1 MSPFRDNLARDGVC
15 EVLDVRGPVGIM
27 AFHGGALERV
37 TDVIA
42 SETAHRTESSYY
54 AVLHPDDSLHVPS
67 KFVDPA
73 HSAKLAAFVDH
84 VDVAIA
90 IHGYGPGPD
99 HRFRVL
105 LGGINR
111 AFATHIGAH
120 LAPALPKYEFITE
133 LAEIPRELAGQHPDN
148 PVNRVREQGVQIE
161 VPAALRWHYEHKQWS
176 DTPGVGR
183 APHVDAFIA
192 ALCRA
197 IDGWPGRQA
206 RNVTA

>member
-1 MSPFRDNLARDGVC
+1 MSPFRDNLARDGVH
-15 EVLDVRGPVGIM
+15 EVLHVRGPVGIM

-42 SETAHRTESSYY
+42 AETARITESSYY

-67 KFVDPA
+67 KFIDPA
-73 HSAKLAAFVDH
+73 HSAKLSAFVDH

-105 LGGINR
+105 LGGANR
-111 AFATHIGAH
+111 TFAAHIGAH
-120 LAPALPKYEFITE
+120 LEPALPKYEIVTD
-133 LAEIPRELAGQHPDN
+133 LAAIPRELAGQHPDN
-148 PVNRVREQGVQIE
+148 PVNRVRDKGVQIE
-161 VPAALRWHYEHKQWS
+161 VPAALRWHYDHKQWS
-176 DTPGVGR
+176 DTPGIGR
-183 APHVDAFIA
+183 APQVVAFID

-197 IDGWPGRQA
+197 VDGWPAGA
-206 RNVTA
+206 GLA

>member
-1 MSPFRDNLARDGVC
+1 MSPFRDNLARDGVR
-15 EVLDVRGPVGIM
+15 EVLDVRGPIGIM

-42 SETAHRTESSYY
+42 AETARMTESSYY

-67 KFVDPA
+67 KFIDPA
-73 HSAKLAAFVDH
+73 HSAKLSAFVDH

-105 LGGINR
+105 LGGANR
-111 AFATHIGAH
+111 PFAAHIGAH
-120 LAPALPKYEFITE
+120 LEPALPKYEIVTD
-133 LAEIPRELAGQHPDN
+133 LAAIPRELAGQHPDN
-148 PVNRVREQGVQIE
+148 PVNRVRQKGVQIE
-161 VPAALRWHYEHKQWS
+161 VPAALRWHYDHKQWS
-176 DTPGVGR
+176 DAPGIGR
-183 APHVDAFIA
+183 APQVVAFID

-197 IDGWPGRQA
+197 VDGWIAGA
-206 RNVTA
+206 GLA